1 MNKNSNIGFIGL
13 GNMGKPIFDN
23 LNKKFSNIF
32 CFDKDKSKLKKNNF
46 SSSLIEIFKKCKII
60 IFCIE
65 SNEQIIDIIK
75 ENTIQKNTVIIDLT
89 SSLPDLTKKI
99 SSYLKKF
106 ESHYVDAGMSGGSSG
121 ASNGTL
127 TLMLGGSKTICK
139 KIDFILKT
147 FSKNI
152 FYLGK
157 SGNGHLMKLLHNS
170 VCHSIFLINCE
181 ILNIAKSY
189 GITDTDVIDV
199 FNKSNARSYISEKRF
214 PNNILNGKFN
224 GKSSIKNLKKDLKMM
239 NLILKKSKS
248 KKKYTILSNEILSK
262 IDDKLNMKDFTN
274 IYKMWNKI

>member
-1 MNKNSNIGFIGL
+1 MNKNSNIGFVGL

-23 LNKKFSNIF
+23 LNKEFSNVF
-32 CFDKDKSKLKKNNF
+32 CFDKDTSKLKINNF
-46 SSSLIEIFKKCKII
+46 SSSLNEIFEKCKII

-75 ENTIQKNTVIIDLT
+75 ENAIKKNTIIIDLT
-89 SSLPDLTKKI
+89 SSLPELTKQI
-99 SSYLKKF
+99 SSYLKIF
-106 ESHYVDAGMSGGSSG
+106 ESHYIDAGMSGGASG

-147 FSKNI
+147 FAKNI

-189 GITDTDVIDV
+189 GITDTDVINV
-199 FNKSNARSYISEKRF
+199 FNKSNAKSYISENRF

-224 GKSSIKNLKKDLKMM
+224 GKSTIKNLKKDLKMM
-239 NLILKKSKS
+239 NSILKNSKS
-248 KKKYTILSNEILSK
+248 KKKYTELSNEILSK
-262 IDDKLNMKDFTN
+262 IDDKLNMEDFTN
-274 IYKMWNKI
+274 IYKMWDKI

>member
-1 MNKNSNIGFIGL
+1 MNKNSNIGFVGL

-23 LNKKFSNIF
+23 LNKEFSNVF
-32 CFDKDKSKLKKNNF
+32 CFDKDTSKLKINKF
-46 SSSLIEIFKKCKII
+46 SSSLNEIFEKCKII

-65 SNEQIIDIIK
+65 SNDQIIDIIK
-75 ENTIQKNTVIIDLT
+75 ENAIKKNTIIIDLT
-89 SSLPDLTKKI
+89 SSLPELTKQI
-99 SSYLKKF
+99 SSYLKIF
-106 ESHYVDAGMSGGSSG
+106 ESHYIDAGMSGGALG

-147 FSKNI
+147 FAKNI

-189 GITDTDVIDV
+189 GITDTKVIDV
-199 FNKSNARSYISEKRF
+199 FNKSNARSYISENRF

-224 GKSSIKNLKKDLKMM
+224 GKSTIKNLKKDLKMI
-239 NLILKKSKS
+239 NLILKNSKS
-248 KKKYTILSNEILSK
+248 KKRYTELSNEILSK

-274 IYKMWNKI
+274 IYKMWDKI

>member
-23 LNKKFSNIF
+23 LNKKFSNIY
-32 CFDKDKSKLKKNNF
+32 CFDNDTSKLKKNNF
-46 SSSLIEIFKKCKII
+46 SASLDEIFEKCKII

-75 ENTIQKNTVIIDLT
+75 ENKIKKNTVIVDLT

-106 ESHYVDAGMSGGSSG
+106 ESHYVDAGMSGGASG
-121 ASNGTL
+121 AKNGTL
-127 TLMLGGSKTICK
+127 TLMLGGDKTICK
-139 KIDFILKT
+139 KIDFILNT
-147 FSKNI
+147 FAKNI

-157 SGNGHLMKLLHNS
+157 SGNGHMMKLLHNS

-189 GITDTDVIDV
+189 GINDIDVIDV
-199 FNKSNARSYISEKRF
+199 FNKSNARSYISESRF

-224 GKSSIKNLKKDLKMM
+224 GKSSIKNLKKDLGMI
-239 NLILKKSKS
+239 NLILKKSNS
-248 KKKYTILSNEILSK
+248 KKKYTELSNEILSK
-262 IDDKLNMKDFTN
+262 IDDNLDMKDFTN
-274 IYKMWNKI
+274 IYKMWDKI

>member
-1 MNKNSNIGFIGL
+1 MNENSNIGFIGL
-13 GNMGKPIFDN
+13 GNMGKPIFDH

-32 CFDKDKSKLKKNNF
+32 CFDQDTSKLKKNNF
-46 SSSLIEIFKKCKII
+46 SSSLIEIFEKCKII

-75 ENTIQKNTVIIDLT
+75 ENKVKKNTVIVDLT

-106 ESHYVDAGMSGGSSG
+106 ESHYIDAGMSGGASG
-121 ASNGTL
+121 ATNGTL

-139 KIDFILKT
+139 KIDFILNT
-147 FSKNI
+147 FAKNI

-181 ILNIAKSY
+181 ILNVAKSY
-189 GITDTDVIDV
+189 GIADTDVIDV
-199 FNKSNARSYISEKRF
+199 FNKSNARSYISESRF

-224 GKSSIKNLKKDLKMM
+224 GKSSIKNLKKDLKMI
-239 NLILKKSKS
+239 NLILKNSKS
-248 KKKYTILSNEILSK
+248 KKRYTELSNEILSK
-262 IDDKLNMKDFTN
+262 IDDELNMEDFTN
-274 IYKMWNKI
+274 IYKIWDKI

>member
-32 CFDKDKSKLKKNNF
+32 CFDRDTSKLKKNKF
-46 SSSLIEIFKKCKII
+46 SSSLIEIFEKCKII
-60 IFCIE
+60 IFCVE

-75 ENTIQKNTVIIDLT
+75 ENKIKKNTVIVDLT

-99 SSYLKKF
+99 SSYLEKF
-106 ESHYVDAGMSGGSSG
+106 ESYYIDAGMSGGASG
-121 ASNGTL
+121 ATNGTL

-139 KIDFILKT
+139 KIDYILKT
-147 FSKNI
+147 FAKNI

-157 SGNGHLMKLLHNS
+157 SGNGHMMKLLHNS

-189 GITDTDVIDV
+189 GINDIDVIDV
-199 FNKSNARSYISEKRF
+199 FNKSNARSYISESRF

-224 GKSSIKNLKKDLKMM
+224 GKSSIKNLKKDLGMI
-239 NLILKKSKS
+239 NLILKKSNS
-248 KKKYTILSNEILSK
+248 KKKYTELSNEILSK
-262 IDDKLNMKDFTN
+262 IDDNLDMKDFTN
-274 IYKMWNKI
+274 IYKMWDKI

>member
-23 LNKKFSNIF
+23 LNKKFSNIY
-32 CFDKDKSKLKKNNF
+32 CFDNDTSKLKENNF
-46 SSSLIEIFKKCKII
+46 SSSLIEIFEKCEII

-75 ENTIQKNTVIIDLT
+75 ENKIKKNTVIVDLT

-99 SSYLKKF
+99 SYYLKKF
-106 ESHYVDAGMSGGSSG
+106 ESHYVDAGMSGGASG
-121 ASNGTL
+121 ATNGTL
-127 TLMLGGSKTICK
+127 TLMLGGDKTICK
-139 KIDFILKT
+139 KIEFILNT
-147 FSKNI
+147 FAKNI

-189 GITDTDVIDV
+189 GIADTDVIDV
-199 FNKSNARSYISEKRF
+199 FNKSNARSYISQSRF

-239 NLILKKSKS
+239 NLILKNSKS
-248 KKKYTILSNEILSK
+248 KKKYTELSDKILSK
-262 IDDKLNMKDFTN
+262 IDDKFNMEDFTN
-274 IYKMWNKI
+274 IYKMWDKI

>member
-32 CFDKDKSKLKKNNF
+32 YFDKDTSKLKKNNF
-46 SSSLIEIFKKCKII
+46 ASSLIEIFEKCKII

-75 ENTIQKNTVIIDLT
+75 ENKIKKNTVIVDLT

-99 SSYLKKF
+99 SYYLKKF
-106 ESHYVDAGMSGGSSG
+106 ESHYVDAGMSGGATG
-121 ASNGTL
+121 ATNGTL
-127 TLMLGGSKTICK
+127 TLMLGGDKTICK
-139 KIDFILKT
+139 KIEFILNT
-147 FSKNI
+147 FAKNI

-189 GITDTDVIDV
+189 GIADTDVIDV
-199 FNKSNARSYISEKRF
+199 FNKSNARSYISQSRF

-239 NLILKKSKS
+239 NLILKNSKS
-248 KKKYTILSNEILSK
+248 KKKYTELSDKILSK
-262 IDDKLNMKDFTN
+262 IDDKFNMEDFTN

>member
-13 GNMGKPIFDN
+13 GNMGKPIFN
-23 LNKKFSNIF
+23 HLNNKNFSNIF
-32 CFDKDKSKLKKNNF
+32 CFDKDTSKLKQNN
-46 SSSLIEIFKKCKII
+46 SSSLIEIFEKCKII

-75 ENTIQKNTVIIDLT
+75 KNIIKKNTVIVDLT

-106 ESHYVDAGMSGGSSG
+106 ESHYIDAGMSGGASG
-121 ASNGTL
+121 ATNGTL

-139 KIDFILKT
+139 KIDFILNT
-147 FSKNI
+147 FAKNI

-199 FNKSNARSYISEKRF
+199 FNKSNARSYISENRF

-224 GKSSIKNLKKDLKMM
+224 GKSTIKNLKKDLKMM
-239 NLILKKSKS
+239 NSILKNSKS
-248 KKKYTILSNEILSK
+248 KKKYTELSNEILSK
-262 IDDKLNMKDFTN
+262 IDDKLNMEDFTN
-274 IYKMWNKI
+274 IYKMWDKI

>member
-32 CFDKDKSKLKKNNF
+32 CFDRDSSKLKKNKF
-46 SSSLIEIFKKCKII
+46 SSSLIEIFEKCKII
-60 IFCIE
+60 IFCVE

-75 ENTIQKNTVIIDLT
+75 ENKIKKNTVIVDLT

-99 SSYLKKF
+99 SSYLEKY
-106 ESHYVDAGMSGGSSG
+106 ESHYIDAGMSGGASG
-121 ASNGTL
+121 ATNGSL

-139 KIDFILKT
+139 KIDYILKT
-147 FSKNI
+147 FAKNI

-157 SGNGHLMKLLHNS
+157 SGNGHMMKLLHNS

-181 ILNIAKSY
+181 ILNIAKLY
-189 GITDTDVIDV
+189 GINDIDVIDV
-199 FNKSNARSYISEKRF
+199 FNKSNARSYISESRF

-224 GKSSIKNLKKDLKMM
+224 GKSSIKNLKKDLGMI
-239 NLILKKSKS
+239 NLILKKSNS
-248 KKKYTILSNEILSK
+248 KKKYTELSNEILSK
-262 IDDKLNMKDFTN
+262 IDDNLDMKDFTN
-274 IYKMWNKI
+274 IYKIWNKI

>member
-23 LNKKFSNIF
+23 LNKEFSNVF
-32 CFDKDKSKLKKNNF
+32 CFDKDTSKLKINKF
-46 SSSLIEIFKKCKII
+46 SSSLNEIFEKCKII

-75 ENTIQKNTVIIDLT
+75 ENAIKKNTIIIDLT
-89 SSLPDLTKKI
+89 SSLPELTKQI
-99 SSYLKKF
+99 SSYLKIF
-106 ESHYVDAGMSGGSSG
+106 ESHYIDAGMSGGALG

-147 FSKNI
+147 FAKNI

-199 FNKSNARSYISEKRF
+199 FNKSNARSYISENRF

-224 GKSSIKNLKKDLKMM
+224 GKSTIKNLKKDLKMM
-239 NLILKKSKS
+239 NSILKNSKS
-248 KKKYTILSNEILSK
+248 KKKYTELSNEILSK
-262 IDDKLNMKDFTN
+262 IDDKLNMEDFTN
-274 IYKMWNKI
+274 IYKIWDKI

>member
-1 MNKNSNIGFIGL
+1 MNKNSNIGFVGL

-23 LNKKFSNIF
+23 LNKEFSNVF
-32 CFDKDKSKLKKNNF
+32 CFDKDTSKLKINKF
-46 SSSLIEIFKKCKII
+46 TSSLNEIFEKCKII

-75 ENTIQKNTVIIDLT
+75 ENAIKKNTIIIDLT
-89 SSLPDLTKKI
+89 SSLPDLTRKI

-106 ESHYVDAGMSGGSSG
+106 ESHYIDAGMSGGASG

-147 FSKNI
+147 FAKNI

-199 FNKSNARSYISEKRF
+199 FNKSNARSYISENRF

-224 GKSSIKNLKKDLKMM
+224 GKSTIKNLKKDLKMM
-239 NLILKKSKS
+239 NSILKNSKS
-248 KKKYTILSNEILSK
+248 KKKYTELSNEILSK
-262 IDDKLNMKDFTN
+262 IDDKLNMEDFTN
-274 IYKMWNKI
+274 IYKMWDKI

>member
-1 MNKNSNIGFIGL
+1 MNKNSNIGFVGL

-23 LNKKFSNIF
+23 LNKEFSNVF
-32 CFDKDKSKLKKNNF
+32 GFDKDTSKLKINEF
-46 SSSLIEIFKKCKII
+46 SSSLNEIFEKCKII

-75 ENTIQKNTVIIDLT
+75 ENAIKKNTIIIDLT
-89 SSLPDLTKKI
+89 SSLPELTKQI
-99 SSYLKKF
+99 SSYLKIF
-106 ESHYVDAGMSGGSSG
+106 DSHYIDAGMSGGALG

-147 FSKNI
+147 FAKNI

-199 FNKSNARSYISEKRF
+199 FNKSNARSYISENRF

-224 GKSSIKNLKKDLKMM
+224 GKSTIKNLKKDLKMM
-239 NLILKKSKS
+239 NLILKNSKS
-248 KKKYTILSNEILSK
+248 KKKYTELSNEILSK
-262 IDDKLNMKDFTN
+262 IDDKLNMEDFTN
-274 IYKMWNKI
+274 IYKMWDII

>member
-23 LNKKFSNIF
+23 LNKEFSNIF
-32 CFDKDKSKLKKNNF
+32 CFDKDTSKLKKNNF
-46 SSSLIEIFKKCKII
+46 LSTLDEIFKKCKII

-65 SNEQIIDIIK
+65 SNDQIFDIIK
-75 ENTIQKNTVIIDLT
+75 ENKVKKNTIIIDLT
-89 SSLPDLTKKI
+89 SSLPELSNKI

-106 ESHYVDAGMSGGSSG
+106 ESHYIDAGMSGGATG
-121 ASNGTL
+121 ASEGTL

-139 KIDFILKT
+139 KIDCLLKT

-157 SGNGHLMKLLHNS
+157 SGNGHMMKLLHNS

-189 GITDTDVIDV
+189 GIDDTDVIDV
-199 FNKSNARSYISEKRF
+199 FNKSNARSYISESRF

-224 GKSSIKNLKKDLKMM
+224 GKSSIKNLKKDLKMI
-239 NLILKKSKS
+239 NSILKKSKS
-248 KKKYTILSNEILSK
+248 KKNYTELSYEILSK
-262 IDDKLNMKDFTN
+262 IDEKFNMKDFTN
-274 IYKMWNKI
+274 IYKMWDKI

>member
-23 LNKKFSNIF
+23 LNKKFSNIY
-32 CFDKDKSKLKKNNF
+32 CFDNDTSKLKENNF
-46 SSSLIEIFKKCKII
+46 SSSLIEIFEKCEII

-75 ENTIQKNTVIIDLT
+75 ENKIKKNTVIVDLT

-99 SSYLKKF
+99 SYYLKKF
-106 ESHYVDAGMSGGSSG
+106 ESHYVDAGMSGGASG
-121 ASNGTL
+121 AKNGTL
-127 TLMLGGSKTICK
+127 TLMLGGDKTICK
-139 KIDFILKT
+139 KIDFILNT
-147 FSKNI
+147 FAKNI

-157 SGNGHLMKLLHNS
+157 SGNGHMMKLLHNS

-189 GITDTDVIDV
+189 GIADTDVIDV
-199 FNKSNARSYISEKRF
+199 FNKSNARSYISQSRF

-239 NLILKKSKS
+239 NLILKNSKS
-248 KKKYTILSNEILSK
+248 KKKYTELSNKILSK
-262 IDDKLNMKDFTN
+262 IDDKFNMEDFTN
-274 IYKMWNKI
+274 IYKMWDKI

>member
-1 MNKNSNIGFIGL
+1 MNKNSNIGFVGL

-23 LNKKFSNIF
+23 LNKEFSNVF
-32 CFDKDKSKLKKNNF
+32 CFDKDTSKLKINKF
-46 SSSLIEIFKKCKII
+46 SSSLNEIFEKCKII
-60 IFCIE
+60 IFCVE

-75 ENTIQKNTVIIDLT
+75 ENKIKKDTVIVDLT

-106 ESHYVDAGMSGGSSG
+106 ESHYIDAGMSGGASG
-121 ASNGTL
+121 ATNGTL

-147 FSKNI
+147 FAKNI

-199 FNKSNARSYISEKRF
+199 FNKSNARSYISENRF

-224 GKSSIKNLKKDLKMM
+224 GKSTIKNLKKDLKMM
-239 NLILKKSKS
+239 NLILKNSKS
-248 KKKYTILSNEILSK
+248 KKKYTELSNKILSK
-262 IDDKLNMKDFTN
+262 IDDKLNMEDFTN
-274 IYKMWNKI
+274 IYKMWDKI

>member
-1 MNKNSNIGFIGL
+1 MNKNSNIGFVGL

-23 LNKKFSNIF
+23 LNKEFSNVF
-32 CFDKDKSKLKKNNF
+32 CFDKDTSKLKINKF
-46 SSSLIEIFKKCKII
+46 SSSLNEIFEKCKII

-75 ENTIQKNTVIIDLT
+75 EDAIKKNTIIIDLT
-89 SSLPDLTKKI
+89 SSLPELTKQI
-99 SSYLKKF
+99 SSYLKIF
-106 ESHYVDAGMSGGSSG
+106 ESHYIDAGMSGGALG

-147 FSKNI
+147 FAKNI

-189 GITDTDVIDV
+189 GITDTNVIDV
-199 FNKSNARSYISEKRF
+199 FNKSNARSYISENRF

-224 GKSSIKNLKKDLKMM
+224 GKSTIKNLKKDLKMM
-239 NLILKKSKS
+239 NSILKNSKS
-248 KKKYTILSNEILSK
+248 KKKYTELSNEILSK
-262 IDDKLNMKDFTN
+262 IDDKLNMEDFTN
-274 IYKMWNKI
+274 IYKMWDKI

>member
-1 MNKNSNIGFIGL
+1 MNKNSNIGFVGL

-23 LNKKFSNIF
+23 LNKEFSNVF
-32 CFDKDKSKLKKNNF
+32 CFDKDASKLKINKF
-46 SSSLIEIFKKCKII
+46 SSSLNEIFEKCKII

-75 ENTIQKNTVIIDLT
+75 ENAIKKNTIIIDLT
-89 SSLPDLTKKI
+89 SSLPELTKQI
-99 SSYLKKF
+99 SSYLKIF
-106 ESHYVDAGMSGGSSG
+106 ESHYIDAGMSGGALG

-139 KIDFILKT
+139 KINFILKT
-147 FSKNI
+147 FAKNI

-157 SGNGHLMKLLHNS
+157 SGNGHLMKLFHNS

-199 FNKSNARSYISEKRF
+199 FNKSNARSYISENRF

-224 GKSSIKNLKKDLKMM
+224 GKSTIKNLKKDLKMM
-239 NLILKKSKS
+239 NSILKNSKS
-248 KKKYTILSNEILSK
+248 KKKYTELSNEILSK
-262 IDDKLNMKDFTN
+262 IDDKLDMEDFTN
-274 IYKMWNKI
+274 IYKMWDKI

>member
-1 MNKNSNIGFIGL
+1 MNENSNIGFIGL
-13 GNMGKPIFDN
+13 GNMGKPIFDH
-23 LNKKFSNIF
+23 LNKKFSNTF
-32 CFDKDKSKLKKNNF
+32 CFDQDTSKLKKNNF
-46 SSSLIEIFKKCKII
+46 SSSLIEIFEKCKII

-65 SNEQIIDIIK
+65 STEQIIEIIK
-75 ENTIQKNTVIIDLT
+75 ENKIKKNTVIVDLT

-106 ESHYVDAGMSGGSSG
+106 ESHYIDAGMSGGASG
-121 ASNGTL
+121 ATNGTL

-139 KIDFILKT
+139 KIDFILNT
-147 FSKNI
+147 FAKNI

-181 ILNIAKSY
+181 ILNVAKSY

-199 FNKSNARSYISEKRF
+199 FNKSNAISYISESRF

-224 GKSSIKNLKKDLKMM
+224 GKSSIKNLKKDLKMI
-239 NLILKKSKS
+239 NLILKNSKS
-248 KKKYTILSNEILSK
+248 KKRYTELSNEILSK
-262 IDDKLNMKDFTN
+262 IDDKLNMEDFTN
-274 IYKMWNKI
+274 IYKIWDKI

>member
-1 MNKNSNIGFIGL
+1 MNENSNIGFIGL
-13 GNMGKPIFDN
+13 GNMGKPIFDH

-32 CFDKDKSKLKKNNF
+32 CFDQDTSKLKKNNF
-46 SSSLIEIFKKCKII
+46 SSSLIEIFEKCKII

-75 ENTIQKNTVIIDLT
+75 KNTIKKNTVIVDLT

-106 ESHYVDAGMSGGSSG
+106 ESHYIDAGMSGGASG
-121 ASNGTL
+121 ATNGTL

-139 KIDFILKT
+139 KIDFILNT
-147 FSKNI
+147 FAKNI

-199 FNKSNARSYISEKRF
+199 FNKSNARSYISESRF
-214 PNNILNGKFN
+214 PNNILNGKYN
-224 GKSSIKNLKKDLKMM
+224 GKSSIKNLKKDLKMI
-239 NLILKKSKS
+239 NSILKKSKS
-248 KKKYTILSNEILSK
+248 KKNYTELSNEILSK
-262 IDDKLNMKDFTN
+262 IDDKFNMKDFTN

>member
-199 FNKSNARSYISEKRF
+199 FNKSNARSYISESRF

-239 NLILKKSKS
+239 NLILKNSKS
-248 KKKYTILSNEILSK
+248 KKKYTELSNEILSK
-262 IDDKLNMKDFTN
+262 IDDKLNMEDFTN
-274 IYKMWNKI
+274 IYKMWDKI

>member
-13 GNMGKPIFDN
+13 GHMGQPIFEN
-23 LNKKFSNIF
+23 LKKEFSNIF
-32 CFDKDKSKLKKNNF
+32 CFDKNTSKMKNNNF
-46 SSSLIEIFKKCKII
+46 SSSLNEIFEKCKII

-65 SNEQIIDIIK
+65 SNEQIIDIMK
-75 ENTIQKNTVIIDLT
+75 ENAIKKNTVIVDLT

-99 SSYLKKF
+99 SSYLKRF
-106 ESHYVDAGMSGGSSG
+106 DSHYIDAGMSGGASG

-139 KIDFILKT
+139 KIDFILKI
-147 FSKNI
+147 FAKNI

-189 GITDTDVIDV
+189 GIADTDVIDV
-199 FNKSNARSYISEKRF
+199 FNKSNARSYISESRF

-239 NLILKKSKS
+239 NLILKNSKS
-248 KKKYTILSNEILSK
+248 KKKYTELSDKILSK
-262 IDDKLNMKDFTN
+262 IDDKFNMEDFTN
-274 IYKMWNKI
+274 IYKMWDKI

>member
-32 CFDKDKSKLKKNNF
+32 CFDRDSSKLKKNKF
-46 SSSLIEIFKKCKII
+46 SSSLIEIFEKCKII
-60 IFCIE
+60 IFCVE

-75 ENTIQKNTVIIDLT
+75 ENKIKKNTVIVDLT

-99 SSYLKKF
+99 SSYLEKY
-106 ESHYVDAGMSGGSSG
+106 ESYYIDAGMSGGASG
-121 ASNGTL
+121 ATNGTL

-139 KIDFILKT
+139 KIDYILKT
-147 FSKNI
+147 FAKNI

-157 SGNGHLMKLLHNS
+157 SGNGHMMKLLHNS

-189 GITDTDVIDV
+189 GINDIDVIDV
-199 FNKSNARSYISEKRF
+199 FNKSNARSYISESRF

-224 GKSSIKNLKKDLKMM
+224 GKSSIKNLKKDLGMI
-239 NLILKKSKS
+239 NLILKKSNS
-248 KKKYTILSNEILSK
+248 KKKYTELSYEILSK
-262 IDDKLNMKDFTN
+262 IDDNLDMKDFTN
-274 IYKMWNKI
+274 IYKMWDKI

>member
-23 LNKKFSNIF
+23 LNKKFSNIY
-32 CFDKDKSKLKKNNF
+32 CFDNDTSKLKENNF
-46 SSSLIEIFKKCKII
+46 SSSLIEIFEKCEII

-75 ENTIQKNTVIIDLT
+75 ENKIKKNTVIVDLT

-106 ESHYVDAGMSGGSSG
+106 ESHYVDAGMSGGASG
-121 ASNGTL
+121 ATNGTL
-127 TLMLGGSKTICK
+127 TLMLGGDKTICK
-139 KIDFILKT
+139 KIEFILNT
-147 FSKNI
+147 FAKNI

-157 SGNGHLMKLLHNS
+157 SGNGHMMKLLHNS

-189 GITDTDVIDV
+189 GIADTDVIDV
-199 FNKSNARSYISEKRF
+199 FNKSNARSYISQSRF

-239 NLILKKSKS
+239 NLILKNSKS
-248 KKKYTILSNEILSK
+248 KKKYTELSDKILSK
-262 IDDKLNMKDFTN
+262 IDDKFNMEDFTN
-274 IYKMWNKI
+274 IYKMWDKI

>member
-1 MNKNSNIGFIGL
+1 MNENSNIGFIGL
-13 GNMGKPIFDN
+13 GNMGKPIFDH

-32 CFDKDKSKLKKNNF
+32 CFDQDTSKLKKNNF
-46 SSSLIEIFKKCKII
+46 QSSLIEIFEKCKII

-75 ENTIQKNTVIIDLT
+75 ENKVKKNTVIVDLT

-106 ESHYVDAGMSGGSSG
+106 ESHYIDAGMSGGASG
-121 ASNGTL
+121 ATNGTL
-127 TLMLGGSKTICK
+127 TLMLGGSKIICK
-139 KIDFILKT
+139 KIDFILNT
-147 FSKNI
+147 FAKNI

-181 ILNIAKSY
+181 ILNVAKSY

-199 FNKSNARSYISEKRF
+199 FNKSNARSYISESRF

-224 GKSSIKNLKKDLKMM
+224 GKSSIKNLKKDLKMI
-239 NLILKKSKS
+239 NLILKNSKS
-248 KKKYTILSNEILSK
+248 KKRYTELSNEILSK
-262 IDDKLNMKDFTN
+262 IDDKLNMEDFTN
-274 IYKMWNKI
+274 IYKIWDKI

>member
-1 MNKNSNIGFIGL
+1 MNKNSNIGFVGL

-23 LNKKFSNIF
+23 LNKEFSNVF
-32 CFDKDKSKLKKNNF
+32 CFDKDTSKLKINKF
-46 SSSLIEIFKKCKII
+46 SSSLNEIFEKCKII

-75 ENTIQKNTVIIDLT
+75 KNTIKKNTVIVDLT
-89 SSLPDLTKKI
+89 SSLPDLTRKI

-106 ESHYVDAGMSGGSSG
+106 ESHYIDAGMSGGASG

-147 FSKNI
+147 FAKNI

-157 SGNGHLMKLLHNS
+157 SGNGHMMKLLHNS

-181 ILNIAKSY
+181 ILNVAKSY

-199 FNKSNARSYISEKRF
+199 FNKSNARSYISENRF

-224 GKSSIKNLKKDLKMM
+224 GKSTIKNLKKDLKMM
-239 NLILKKSKS
+239 NSILKNSKS
-248 KKKYTILSNEILSK
+248 KKKYTELSNEILSK
-262 IDDKLNMKDFTN
+262 IDDKLNMEDFTN
-274 IYKMWNKI
+274 IYKMWDKI

>member
-32 CFDKDKSKLKKNNF
+32 YFDKDTSKLKKNNF
-46 SSSLIEIFKKCKII
+46 SSSLIEIFEKCKII

-75 ENTIQKNTVIIDLT
+75 ENKIKKNTVFVDLT

-99 SSYLKKF
+99 SYYLKKF
-106 ESHYVDAGMSGGSSG
+106 ESHYVDAGMSGGASG
-121 ASNGTL
+121 ATNGTL
-127 TLMLGGSKTICK
+127 TLMLGGDKTICK
-139 KIDFILKT
+139 KIEFILNT
-147 FSKNI
+147 FAKNI

-189 GITDTDVIDV
+189 GIADTDVIDV
-199 FNKSNARSYISEKRF
+199 FNKSNARSYISQSRF

-239 NLILKKSKS
+239 NLILKNSKS
-248 KKKYTILSNEILSK
+248 KKKYTELSDKILSK
-262 IDDKLNMKDFTN
+262 IDDKFNMEDFTN
-274 IYKMWNKI
+274 IYKMWDKI

>member
-1 MNKNSNIGFIGL
+1 MNKNSNIGFVGL

-23 LNKKFSNIF
+23 LNKEFSNVF
-32 CFDKDKSKLKKNNF
+32 CFDKDTSKLKINKF
-46 SSSLIEIFKKCKII
+46 SSSLNEIFEKCKII

-75 ENTIQKNTVIIDLT
+75 ENAIKKNTIIIDLT
-89 SSLPDLTKKI
+89 SSLPELTKQI
-99 SSYLKKF
+99 SSYLKIF
-106 ESHYVDAGMSGGSSG
+106 ESHYIDAGMSGGALG

-147 FSKNI
+147 FAKNI

-181 ILNIAKSY
+181 ILNVAKSY

-199 FNKSNARSYISEKRF
+199 FNKSNARSYISESRF

-224 GKSSIKNLKKDLKMM
+224 GKSSIKNLKKDLKMI
-239 NLILKKSKS
+239 NLILKNSKS
-248 KKKYTILSNEILSK
+248 KKRYTELSNEILSK
-262 IDDKLNMKDFTN
+262 IDDKLNMEDFTN
-274 IYKMWNKI
+274 IYKIWDKI

>member
-23 LNKKFSNIF
+23 LNKKFSNIY
-32 CFDKDKSKLKKNNF
+32 CFDNDTSKLKKNNF
-46 SSSLIEIFKKCKII
+46 SASLDEIFEKCKII

-75 ENTIQKNTVIIDLT
+75 ENAIKKNTIIIDLT
-89 SSLPDLTKKI
+89 SSLPELTKQI
-99 SSYLKKF
+99 SSYLKIF
-106 ESHYVDAGMSGGSSG
+106 ESHYIDAGMSGGALG

-147 FSKNI
+147 FAKNI

-199 FNKSNARSYISEKRF
+199 FNKSNARSYISESRF

-224 GKSSIKNLKKDLKMM
+224 GKSSIKNLKKDLKMI
-239 NLILKKSKS
+239 NLILKNSKS
-248 KKKYTILSNEILSK
+248 KKRYTELSNEILSK
-262 IDDKLNMKDFTN
+262 IDDKLNMEDFTN
-274 IYKMWNKI
+274 IYKMWDKI

>member
-1 MNKNSNIGFIGL
+1 MNKNSNIGFVGL

-23 LNKKFSNIF
+23 LNKEFSNVF
-32 CFDKDKSKLKKNNF
+32 CFDKDTSKLKINKF
-46 SSSLIEIFKKCKII
+46 SSSLNEIFEKCKII

-65 SNEQIIDIIK
+65 SNEQINDIIK
-75 ENTIQKNTVIIDLT
+75 ENAIKKNTIIIDLT
-89 SSLPDLTKKI
+89 SSLPELTKQI
-99 SSYLKKF
+99 SSYLKIF
-106 ESHYVDAGMSGGSSG
+106 ESHYIDAGMSGGALG

-147 FSKNI
+147 FAKNI

-199 FNKSNARSYISEKRF
+199 FNKSNARSYISENRF

-224 GKSSIKNLKKDLKMM
+224 GKSTIKNLKKDLKMM
-239 NLILKKSKS
+239 NSILKNSKS
-248 KKKYTILSNEILSK
+248 KKKYTELSNEILSK
-262 IDDKLNMKDFTN
+262 IDDKLNMEDFTN
-274 IYKMWNKI
+274 IYKMWDKI

>member
-13 GNMGKPIFDN
+13 GNMGKPIFDH

-32 CFDKDKSKLKKNNF
+32 CFDQDTTKLKKNNF
-46 SSSLIEIFKKCKII
+46 SSSLIEIFEKCKII

-75 ENTIQKNTVIIDLT
+75 ENKIKKNTVIVDLT
-89 SSLPDLTKKI
+89 SSLPDLTRKI

-106 ESHYVDAGMSGGSSG
+106 ESYYIDAGMSGGASG
-121 ASNGTL
+121 ATNGTL
-127 TLMLGGSKTICK
+127 TLMLGGDKTICK
-139 KIDFILKT
+139 KIDFILNT
-147 FSKNI
+147 FAKNI

-199 FNKSNARSYISEKRF
+199 FNKSNARSYISESRF

-239 NLILKKSKS
+239 NLILKNSKN
-248 KKKYTILSNEILSK
+248 KKKYTELSNEILCK
-262 IDDKLNMKDFTN
+262 IDDKLNMEDFTN
-274 IYKMWNKI
+274 IYKMWDKI

>member
-13 GNMGKPIFDN
+13 GNMGKPIFDH

-32 CFDKDKSKLKKNNF
+32 CFDQDTTKLKKNN
-46 SSSLIEIFKKCKII
+46 SSSLIEIFEKCKII

-65 SNEQIIDIIK
+65 TNEQISDIIK
-75 ENTIQKNTVIIDLT
+75 KNTIKKNTVIVDLT

-106 ESHYVDAGMSGGSSG
+106 ESHYIDAGMSGGASG
-121 ASNGTL
+121 ATNGTL

-139 KIDFILKT
+139 KIDFILNT
-147 FSKNI
+147 FAKNI

-181 ILNIAKSY
+181 ILNVAKSY

-199 FNKSNARSYISEKRF
+199 FNKSNARSYISESRF

-224 GKSSIKNLKKDLKMM
+224 GKSSIKNLKKYLKMI
-239 NLILKKSKS
+239 NLILKNSKS
-248 KKKYTILSNEILSK
+248 KKRYTELSNEILSK
-262 IDDKLNMKDFTN
+262 IDDKLNMEDFTN
-274 IYKMWNKI
+274 IYKIWDKI

>member
-1 MNKNSNIGFIGL
+1 MNKNSNIGFVGL

-23 LNKKFSNIF
+23 LNKEFSNVF
-32 CFDKDKSKLKKNNF
+32 CFDKDTSKLKINKF
-46 SSSLIEIFKKCKII
+46 SSSLNEIFEKCKII

-75 ENTIQKNTVIIDLT
+75 ENAIKKNTIIIDLT
-89 SSLPDLTKKI
+89 SSLPELTKKI

-106 ESHYVDAGMSGGSSG
+106 ESHYIDAGMSGGASG
-121 ASNGTL
+121 ATNGTL
-127 TLMLGGSKTICK
+127 TLMLGGSKTISK
-139 KIDFILKT
+139 KIDFILNT
-147 FSKNI
+147 FAKNI

-181 ILNIAKSY
+181 ILNVAKSY

-199 FNKSNARSYISEKRF
+199 FNKSNARSYISESRF

-224 GKSSIKNLKKDLKMM
+224 GKSSIKNLKKDLKMI
-239 NLILKKSKS
+239 NLILKNSKS
-248 KKKYTILSNEILSK
+248 KKRYTELSNEILSK
-262 IDDKLNMKDFTN
+262 IDDKLNMEDFTN
-274 IYKMWNKI
+274 IYKMWDRI

>member
-1 MNKNSNIGFIGL
+1 MNKNSNIGFVGL

-23 LNKKFSNIF
+23 LNKEFSNVF
-32 CFDKDKSKLKKNNF
+32 CFDKDTSKLKINKY
-46 SSSLIEIFKKCKII
+46 SSSLNEIFEKCKII

-75 ENTIQKNTVIIDLT
+75 ENAIKKNTIIIDLT
-89 SSLPDLTKKI
+89 SSLPELTKQI
-99 SSYLKKF
+99 SSYLKIF
-106 ESHYVDAGMSGGSSG
+106 ESHYIDAGMSGGALG

-147 FSKNI
+147 FAKNI

-199 FNKSNARSYISEKRF
+199 FNKSNARSYISENRF

-224 GKSSIKNLKKDLKMM
+224 GKSTIKNLKKDLKMM
-239 NLILKKSKS
+239 NSILKNSKS
-248 KKKYTILSNEILSK
+248 KKKYTELSNEILSK
-262 IDDKLNMKDFTN
+262 IDDKLNMEDFTN
-274 IYKMWNKI
+274 IYKIWDKI

>member
-23 LNKKFSNIF
+23 LNKEFSNVF
-32 CFDKDKSKLKKNNF
+32 CFDKDTSKLKINKF
-46 SSSLIEIFKKCKII
+46 SSSLNEIFEKCKII

-75 ENTIQKNTVIIDLT
+75 ENAIKKNTIIIDLT
-89 SSLPDLTKKI
+89 SSLPELTKQI
-99 SSYLKKF
+99 SSYLKIF
-106 ESHYVDAGMSGGSSG
+106 ESHYIDAGMSGGALG

-127 TLMLGGSKTICK
+127 TLMLGGSKPICK

-147 FSKNI
+147 FAKNI

-199 FNKSNARSYISEKRF
+199 FNKSNARSYISESRF

-224 GKSSIKNLKKDLKMM
+224 GKSSIKNLKKDLKMI
-239 NLILKKSKS
+239 NLILKNSKS
-248 KKKYTILSNEILSK
+248 KKKYTELSNQILSK
-262 IDDKLNMKDFTN
+262 IDEKLNMKDFTK
-274 IYKMWNKI
+274 IYKMWDKI